1 VIKRST
7 VPKVFVTPYLK
18 RINYRGSLTP
28 SAETLRNLQVAHLLS
43 VPFENLSIHSH
54 EPIVLNDEALF
65 DKIVERRR
73 GGFCYE
79 CNGLFAALLRSLGF
93 DVSMLSAEVAKEG
106 GGFSQSF
113 EHMTLLVK
121 LEETWLVDVGFGDSF
136 LEPLKVDVSTE
147 QIQGPQSFRIIA
159 QDHYFVVQRQYEREW
174 KPEYR
179 FTLQPYNYSDFEE
192 MCRYHQTSPES
203 HFTQKRIC
211 SLATSDGRITVS
223 DMLFIVTS
231 NGLREE
237 RTLSN
242 SQEYDEI
249 LHKQFGIKM

>member
-1 VIKRST
+1 
-7 VPKVFVTPYLK
+7 VFVTPYLK
-18 RINYRGSLTP
+18 RINYRGPLTP

-43 VPFENLSIHSH
+43 VPFENLSIHSR

-93 DVSMLSAEVAKEG
+93 DVRMLSGEVAKEG
-106 GGFSQSF
+106 GGFSRSF
-113 EHMTLLVK
+113 DHMTLLVK

-136 LEPLKVDVSTE
+136 LEPLKLDVSTE

-159 QDHYFVVQRQYEREW
+159 QDHYFVVQRHYAREW

-211 SLATSDGRITVS
+211 SLATSEGRITLS
-223 DMLFIVTS
+223 DMRFIVTR
-231 NGLREE
+231 NDVREE
-237 RTLSN
+237 RTLESLK
-242 SQEYDEI
+242 EYEE
-249 LHKQFGIKM
+249 LLLQRFGIEM